1 MGADTMNTF
10 QTNGQFESNMNFSRG
25 PVGTGRSWVAIG
37 VGLAFG
43 LVAMHVF
50 VTRPMMK
57 QMNHLQEQVTT
68 LTRDLELIGGLR
80 DQWTAAADVVSAAAE
95 SKRQI
100 NEAWK
105 SLAAI
110 DEFREGVETELG
122 RFNQLS
128 ATLAQVRSIH
138 DEIGTLQSSLTQQ
151 GASILAIKRTVAQF
165 EQARK
170 DLTEEINLLRTA
182 RHQLAEFDQFADEI
196 ARQRWGIEQGRQAL
210 ENLLII
216 KNDIVRSSHDIEF
229 ARRRTDTMLDMITRL
244 RGDDVKVGTALD
256 NLSRLEQI
264 RDRLSTSGEQING
277 AVQSLELIEGFQRGI
292 TLDSDRLASLT
303 QSINQIA
310 TLATSSEDLLKLLMP
325 LARQK
330 EGELN
335 QEAEIQSSIKEILKQ
350 QREDA
355 IPSTLEPVSDKR
367 VE

>member
-1 MGADTMNTF
+1 MNTF
-10 QTNGQFESNMNFSRG
+10 QSNGQFESNMNFSRG
-25 PVGTGRSWVAIG
+25 PVRTGRSWVTIG

-68 LTRDLELIGGLR
+68 LTHDLELIGGLR

-122 RFNQLS
+122 RFNQLN

-138 DEIGTLQSSLTQQ
+138 DEIATLQSSLIQQ

-256 NLSRLEQI
+256 NLIRLEQI

-277 AVQSLELIEGFQRGI
+277 AVQSLDLIEGFQRGI

-303 QSINQIA
+303 QSIHQIA

-325 LARQK
+325 FAKQK
-330 EGELN
+330 EGGQN

-367 VE
+367 IE